1 MSARMKVAIAALL
14 LDSVACARPS
24 QESTKEEGRVD
35 TQASPAAKSD
45 SQSAPTPTQ
54 TPQASAPKI
63 DRMVPDS
70 ARVGSAVDEVR
81 IIGTGFEPGRSG
93 QNTVDVGPIHL
104 TMVPAND
111 AGTEIRIVVPAQA
124 QGTAQSP
131 PRRVL
136 PGTYDVTVTTRAGV
150 SNAIPL
156 RILP

>member
-1 MSARMKVAIAALL
+1 MKVAIAALL
-14 LDSVACARPS
+14 LDSVACARPA
-24 QESTKEEGRVD
+24 QESAKEEGRVD
-35 TQASPAAKSD
+35 TQASPATKSD
-45 SQSAPTPTQ
+45 SQPAPTPSPAQ
-54 TPQASAPKI
+54 TTAPKI
-63 DRMVPDS
+63 DRVAPDS